1 MRAKRIGIAALVC
14 AVVAGLAVYASIFMK
29 SQDPC
34 FSQPN
39 ALCVLDLASNNGLP
53 ARARMLILNRLAVEL
68 KAGNATAAKEVQ
80 TEALK
85 AAEHALKQAENHS
98 SPGSCKALRQI
109 YILSVIASL
118 EAELGRTAASE
129 DTLNRAL
136 QKAEAPTCSAGGLKQ
151 IAMVQANAGRYEIAL
166 QIAQR
171 PG

>member
-39 ALCVLDLASNNGLP
+39 ALCVLDLASNDGLP

-68 KAGNATAAKEVQ
+68 KAGNAMAAKEVQ

-98 SPGSCKALRQI
+98 SPGSCKARRQI
-109 YILSVIASL
+109 YILKCFRRIAGAGVRYRWWTL
-118 EAELGRTAASE
+118 CGFIDVDEAA
-129 DTLNRAL
+129 
-136 QKAEAPTCSAGGLKQ
+136 
-151 IAMVQANAGRYEIAL
+151 
-166 QIAQR
+166 
-171 PG
+171 